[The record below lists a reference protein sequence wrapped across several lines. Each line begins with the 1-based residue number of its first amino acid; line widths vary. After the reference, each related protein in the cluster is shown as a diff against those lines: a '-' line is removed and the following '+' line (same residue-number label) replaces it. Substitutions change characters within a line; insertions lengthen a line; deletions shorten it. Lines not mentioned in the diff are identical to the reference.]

1 MRLHEIFAAS
11 ARDGVESLRKAESM
25 IRGGDVV
32 AGVHQMRTASR
43 RLRSSLKYLGGH
55 LPKALKRTLGSSLK
69 ELMSSLGPVRDLDV
83 LSGAIGET
91 LAAEGESLRSVVNRR
106 REHPALRMLE
116 RLNGAEHKM
125 LLRGLEESAGFKGGA
140 AVALAGPE
148 RMSHALA
155 AAMAVKPESWD
166 AASDE
171 SLHELRKSIKR
182 LRYAL
187 EAFQP
192 GYGRTMSRMIT
203 ACRELQEA
211 LGAIQDAS
219 AFGELL
225 QGTRTF
231 AAGQFLATSKA
242 AAGASRAR
250 LADLWRR
257 AFGPKPL
264 GRFGAHLL
272 RRAARTIADIDG
284 APAAS
289 QSA

>member
-1 MRLHEIFAAS
+1 MKIHEVYAAS

-32 AGVHQMRTASR
+32 IGVHQMRTASR
-43 RLRSSLKYLGGH
+43 RLRSSVKYLGSH
-55 LPKALKRTLGSSLK
+55 LPATLKATLKSGLK
-69 ELMSSLGPVRDLDV
+69 ELMGALGPVRDLDV

-91 LAAEGESLRSVVNRR
+91 LAAEGEALRTAVNRR
-106 REHPALRMLE
+106 RGHPALRMLE
-116 RLNGAEHKM
+116 RLNSADHKM
-125 LLRGLEESAGFKGGA
+125 LLRGLEESAGFSSRRD
-140 AVALAGPE
+140 VALAGPE
-148 RMSHALA
+148 RMTRAIA
-155 AAMAVKPESWD
+155 EAMAGKPEAWD

-171 SLHELRKSIKR
+171 SLHELRKTIKR

-192 GYGRTMSRMIT
+192 GYGRAMGRMIT
-203 ACRELQEA
+203 ACRDLQEA

-219 AFGELL
+219 AFGGLL
-225 QGTRTF
+225 HGTRTF
-231 AAGQFLATSKA
+231 AAGQFLATAKA

-250 LADLWRR
+250 LPALWRR
-257 AFGPKPL
+257 AFGPKLL

-272 RRAARTIADIDG
+272 RRAARTIADVDE